1 MHDGT
6 TRRRYD
12 DGVEFGALRQF
23 ERTADGSFTKP
34 TKLTKSTKKTRTLF
48 DGLFVGGAALRAPP
62 TPAGTAGVA
71 TNGDSR

>member
-6 TRRRYD
+6 TRRRHD
-12 DGVEFGALRQF
+12 DGVEFRALRQF

-48 DGLFVGGAALRAPP
+48 DGLFVGGAALRAVV
-62 TPAGTAGVA
+62 AVRAGVV
-71 TNGDSR
+71 TNGESR